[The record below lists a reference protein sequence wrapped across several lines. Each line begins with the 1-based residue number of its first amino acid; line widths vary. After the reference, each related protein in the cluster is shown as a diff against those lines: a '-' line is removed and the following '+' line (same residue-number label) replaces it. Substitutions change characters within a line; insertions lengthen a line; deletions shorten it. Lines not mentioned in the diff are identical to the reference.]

1 MNGNTLTML
10 VRVQAVSI
18 LLSCAVYGHRVSL
31 GGALG
36 VCVVLGAVLLRLYAR
51 ARMRTRRRAAHL

>member
-1 MNGNTLTML
+1 ML
-10 VRVQAVSI
+10 ACVQAVSI
-18 LLSCAVYGHRVSL
+18 LLSCVVYGHRVSL

-36 VCVVLGAVLLRLYAR
+36 VLVVLGAVLLRLYAR